1 MWLLLSTAAG
11 VPPTVGP
18 DFSFTH
24 PFSDRHIFSQVLLS
38 LNLNGIVAL
47 FSTRDVDFT

>member
-18 DFSFTH
+18 DFFFTH
-24 PFSDRHIFSQVLLS
+24 PLSDRHIISQVLLA

-47 FSTRDVDFT
+47 FPTWDVDFT